1 MKNFLLRN
9 RGHAIAGAVAVAC
22 LAFAAWQHSRVASGN
37 YTAGVEVN
45 GVPLAE
51 LLPLLAAAATGVGA
65 VVTGIVRS
73 VRGPTLKSSTSDE
86 IFAELASRAW
96 SSGGLKTLESLAALK
111 GDFK

>member
-1 MKNFLLRN
+1 VKNFLLARK
-9 RGHAIAGAVAVAC
+9 GFAAAVA
-22 LAFAAWQHSRVASGN
+22 FAIGCVLFAWWQHARVSSGEF
-37 YTAGVEVN
+37 TAGVEVQ
-45 GVPLAE
+45 GIPLAE

-73 VRGPTLKSSTSDE
+73 VRGPTLRASTSDE